1 MRQPNLSGWC
11 AFFGL
16 LLMIGVDLRPGS
28 ATGKEER
35 ADGPGALP
43 GVRCAA
49 RAGTALEILGSGG
62 PMHREARGSAAYL
75 LWHRGRPAAVVDMG
89 GDTAMALARAGVDA
103 GEIDTLLISHF
114 HPDHVS
120 GLPDFLWGE
129 IVSNRDRPLTVVGPS
144 GTDTFPAL
152 ETFLARQFGEQGSFP
167 FMSGLLSGEEFEL
180 ETRTV
185 DVAVATPQL
194 VAEREGLR
202 FSALGVPHGRT
213 PALAFRIDGPN
224 FRVVLSGDQTARLP
238 AFSRF
243 ARNADVLVAHA
254 MITDAAARSPL
265 SQVVALPGVLG
276 AQALESAARHVVLGH
291 LMGHSDDDS
300 RQWSLSDLDDV
311 YAGIREYYTETI
323 TLASDGLCVPLMPAS
338 QGDSG
343 NSILPLR
350 RSQSAVLN

>member
-35 ADGPGALP
+35 TDGPGALP

-129 IVSNRDRPLTVVGPS
+129 SCRIEIGRSRLSVRP
-144 GTDTFPAL
+144 
-152 ETFLARQFGEQGSFP
+152 ARIRFQRS
-167 FMSGLLSGEEFEL
+167 
-180 ETRTV
+180 R
-185 DVAVATPQL
+185 
-194 VAEREGLR
+194 R
-202 FSALGVPHGRT
+202 FSRDSSA
-213 PALAFRIDGPN
+213 
-224 FRVVLSGDQTARLP
+224 
-238 AFSRF
+238 SR
-243 ARNADVLVAHA
+243 
-254 MITDAAARSPL
+254 ARS
-265 SQVVALPGVLG
+265 
-276 AQALESAARHVVLGH
+276 
-291 LMGHSDDDS
+291 
-300 RQWSLSDLDDV
+300 
-311 YAGIREYYTETI
+311 
-323 TLASDGLCVPLMPAS
+323 
-338 QGDSG
+338 
-343 NSILPLR
+343 
-350 RSQSAVLN
+350 RS